1 MGQKALAQW
10 ALYTDSDL
18 QGGAQHY
25 GLTVEQER
33 QRLRILQSD
42 FRDWPSELL
51 VFLRKRHSG
60 GLEFIGF
67 TLIQHSVVAWLKE
80 GNSVPLDS
88 EVSMKLELVAA

>member
-1 MGQKALAQW
+1 MGQKAKPQW
-10 ALYTDSDL
+10 ELYTDDEL
-18 QGGAQHY
+18 VGGAARWS
-25 GLTVEQER
+25 LSVEQER

-80 GNSVPLDS
+80 GNTVPLDS
-88 EVSMKLELVAA
+88 EVSMKSELVAA